1 VVAVHRSSRA
11 SSPRLLRV
19 ASMSRSTKARGRTRW
34 DSASVAGSGA
44 RTSRMKT
51 PPARSRRNA
60 VAQAH
65 MVNPDCI
72 GSMTLFILPFAATAE
87 LDFVIDDDG
96 DELRV
101 ISTGTGNVE
110 TREYK
115 KQFSRDRKD

>member
-1 VVAVHRSSRA
+1 
-11 SSPRLLRV
+11 
-19 ASMSRSTKARGRTRW
+19 
-34 DSASVAGSGA
+34 
-44 RTSRMKT
+44 
-51 PPARSRRNA
+51 
-60 VAQAH
+60 
-65 MVNPDCI
+65 
-72 GSMTLFILPFAATAE
+72 MTLFILPFAATAE